1 MGTERGLGG
10 QLVYLVGTART
21 SLFAVT
27 NEAPTIDY
35 RTLLEAERASLERQ
49 LAELGFGTETSTGLS
64 YDSNFADSSQVTAER
79 GEAEA
84 LVGELRLALGEVEH
98 ALAKVDGGTYGK
110 CEKCGQ
116 PITPARLEAK
126 PAVRTCIAC
135 ANARR

>member
-1 MGTERGLGG
+1 MRL
-10 QLVYLVGTART
+10 RT

-27 NEAPTIDY
+27 NEAPPIDY
-35 RTLLEAERASLERQ
+35 RTLLEVERASLERQ
-49 LAELGFGTETSTGLS
+49 LAELGSGPGTGTGLS

-79 GEAEA
+79 GETEA
-84 LVGELRLALGEVEH
+84 LVTELRNALGEVEH
-98 ALAKVDGGTYGK
+98 ALVKVDGGTYGN

-116 PITPARLEAK
+116 PIAPARLEAK

>member
-1 MGTERGLGG
+1 
-10 QLVYLVGTART
+10 VCLVGTART

-84 LVGELRLALGEVEH
+84 LVAELRLALGEVEH

-116 PITPARLEAK
+116 PIAPARLEAK

>member
-1 MGTERGLGG
+1 MRP
-10 QLVYLVGTART
+10 RT

-27 NEAPTIDY
+27 NEAQTIDY
-35 RTLLEAERASLERQ
+35 RGLLEAERASLESQ
-49 LAELGFGTETSTGLS
+49 LTELGFATQTSTGLS

-79 GEAEA
+79 GETEA
-84 LVGELRLALGEVEH
+84 LVGELRSALGEVEH

-116 PITPARLEAK
+116 PIAPARLEAK
-126 PAVRTCIAC
+126 PAVRTCSAC